1 MVYVMLTAGCVHV
14 CRKAISRSGL
24 QHLGPPQPSLPPAS
38 NGPNKELRSCL
49 DWTVRI
55 RLRVRGWSQ
64 SPTGAGTSLPR
75 LFTHSLQTQLIK
87 KKLVKIDENKKV
99 AMQSGHWRSKVSL
112 LRLEK
117 PKLSILFSPKI
128 TLSSSTLRAVPLTQ
142 RASFGFLNGGRFASR
157 LVPAAARP
165 HGRGSF
171 SVPVLEKCLL
181 LFKQFPKQV
190 TCSLAPFGHFSLR
203 HRAWNKEPVRSGSAE
218 TDCVSKTGITERNR
232 CQLHLVYNRP
242 DGKQA
247 SCYF

>member
-1 MVYVMLTAGCVHV
+1 
-14 CRKAISRSGL
+14 
-24 QHLGPPQPSLPPAS
+24 
-38 NGPNKELRSCL
+38 
-49 DWTVRI
+49 
-55 RLRVRGWSQ
+55 
-64 SPTGAGTSLPR
+64 
-75 LFTHSLQTQLIK
+75 
-87 KKLVKIDENKKV
+87 
-99 AMQSGHWRSKVSL
+99 MQSGHWRSKVSL
-112 LRLEK
+112 LRLEN

-203 HRAWNKEPVRSGSAE
+203 HRAWHKETGEAVLQRRTVFLKQGLQKGTAANFTWFTIGLTESRRAAIFSRFNTEIKGAAGS
-218 TDCVSKTGITERNR
+218 
-232 CQLHLVYNRP
+232 
-242 DGKQA
+242 
-247 SCYF
+247 